1 MRCSLAERVWSSNG
15 LVTKPSA
22 PAAMPRPTNSGSCSV
37 VQNTTLGRAPPA
49 AARNAVMNSIPV
61 ITGMF
66 QSSRIRSGMAAWQRA
81 SASWPFSAS
90 VTRKPRLSTTRRE
103 TERMTRESS
112 TIRQLRPSGEG
123 ACATPSAFGVTA
135 ADWAPAPGGAER
147 LIRP

>member
-1 MRCSLAERVWSSNG
+1 
-15 LVTKPSA
+15 
-22 PAAMPRPTNSGSCSV
+22 
-37 VQNTTLGRAPPA
+37 
-49 AARNAVMNSIPV
+49 MNSIPV

-66 QSSRIRSGMAAWQRA
+66 QSSRIRSGIATPQRA

-123 ACATPSAFGVTA
+123 PRAGWTFA
-135 ADWAPAPGGAER
+135 AEAAGAAPLA
-147 LIRP
+147 